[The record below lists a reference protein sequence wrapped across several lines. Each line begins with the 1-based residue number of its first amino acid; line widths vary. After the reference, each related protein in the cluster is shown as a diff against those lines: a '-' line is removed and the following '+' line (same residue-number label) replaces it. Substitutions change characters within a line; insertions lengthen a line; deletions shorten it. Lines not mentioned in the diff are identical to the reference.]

1 MLRLIH
7 VDLLE
12 RGDKMSG
19 FINCG
24 GGFPPQPIV
33 YTDNMTLLDK
43 VLLIEKKLKEY
54 TGEDNNKTEEEIE
67 ELKKQIAEIKKTLEN
82 FDSVEVKKI
91 IEKYLATMIFVEIS
105 DTGYIIYNIPERWDE
120 IIFNTQGVD
129 IDIEGTEYG
138 RLILSY

>member
-1 MLRLIH
+1 M
-7 VDLLE
+7 
-12 RGDKMSG
+12 GG

-33 YTDNMTLLDK
+33 YTDNMTLLDR
-43 VLLIEKKLKEY
+43 VLLIEKKLKGY
-54 TGEDNNKTEEEIE
+54 TGEDGKTEKEIE

-82 FDSVEVKKI
+82 FDSVEVKKLV
-91 IEKYLATMIFVEIS
+91 EKYIATMIFVEIS
-105 DTGYIIYNIPERWDE
+105 DAGYIIYNIPERWDE

-129 IDIEGTEYG
+129 IDIENTEYG

>member
-1 MLRLIH
+1 
-7 VDLLE
+7 
-12 RGDKMSG
+12 MSG

-33 YTDNMTLLDK
+33 YTDNMTLIDR

-54 TGEDNNKTEEEIE
+54 TGEDDKTEKEIE
-67 ELKKQIAEIKKTLEN
+67 ELKKQIAKIEKTLEN
-82 FDSVEVKKI
+82 FGNVEVKKI
-91 IEKYLATMIFVEIS
+91 IERYLATMIFVEIS
-105 DTGYIIYNIPERWDE
+105 DAGYIIYNIPERWDE

-129 IDIEGTEYG
+129 IDIENTEYG

>member
-1 MLRLIH
+1 
-7 VDLLE
+7 
-12 RGDKMSG
+12 MSG

-33 YTDNMTLLDK
+33 YTDNLTLLDR

-54 TGEDNNKTEEEIE
+54 TGGDNKTKEEIE
-67 ELKKQIAEIKKTLEN
+67 ELRKQIAEIEKTLEN

-91 IEKYLATMIFVEIS
+91 VEKYLATMIFVEIS
-105 DTGYIIYNIPERWDE
+105 DAGYIIYSIPERWDE

-129 IDIEGTEYG
+129 IEIPETEYG

>member
-1 MLRLIH
+1 
-7 VDLLE
+7 
-12 RGDKMSG
+12 MSG

-33 YTDNMTLLDK
+33 YTDTMTLLDR

-54 TGEDNNKTEEEIE
+54 TGEDGKTEEEIK
-67 ELKKQIAEIKKTLEN
+67 ELKKQIAEIKKTLQN
-82 FDSVEVKKI
+82 FGSVEVKKL

-105 DTGYIIYNIPERWDE
+105 DAGYIIYNIPERWDE
-120 IIFNTQGVD
+120 IVFNTQGVD
-129 IDIEGTEYG
+129 IDIEDTEYG

>member
-1 MLRLIH
+1 M
-7 VDLLE
+7 
-12 RGDKMSG
+12 GG

-33 YTDNMTLLDK
+33 YTDSMTLLDR

-54 TGEDNNKTEEEIE
+54 TGEDDKTDEELK

-82 FDSVEVKKI
+82 FGSVEVKKL

-105 DTGYIIYNIPERWDE
+105 DAGYIIYNIPERWDE

-129 IDIEGTEYG
+129 IDIENTEYG

>member
-1 MLRLIH
+1 
-7 VDLLE
+7 
-12 RGDKMSG
+12 MSG
-19 FINCG
+19 FINC

-33 YTDNMTLLDK
+33 YTDNMTLVDR

-54 TGEDNNKTEEEIE
+54 TGEDGKTEKEIE
-67 ELKKQIAEIKKTLEN
+67 ELKKQIAKIEKTLEN
-82 FDSVEVKKI
+82 FGSVEVKKI

-105 DTGYIIYNIPERWDE
+105 DAGYIIYNIPERWDE

>member
-1 MLRLIH
+1 
-7 VDLLE
+7 
-12 RGDKMSG
+12 MSE

-33 YTDNMTLLDK
+33 YADSMTLLER

-54 TGEDNNKTEEEIE
+54 TGGDDKTEKEIE
-67 ELKKQIAEIKKTLEN
+67 ELKKQIEEIEKTLEN
-82 FDSVEVKKI
+82 FDSIEVKKI

-105 DTGYIIYNIPERWDE
+105 DAGYIIYNIPERWDE

-129 IDIEGTEYG
+129 INIKDTEYG

>member
-1 MLRLIH
+1 
-7 VDLLE
+7 
-12 RGDKMSG
+12 MSD

-33 YTDNMTLLDK
+33 YADNMTLLEK

-54 TGEDNNKTEEEIE
+54 TGEDNKTEEEIE
-67 ELKKQIAEIKKTLEN
+67 ELKKQIAEIEKTLEN
-82 FDSVEVKKI
+82 FGSVEVRKI
-91 IEKYLATMIFVEIS
+91 VEKYLATMIFVEIS
-105 DTGYIIYNIPERWDE
+105 DAGYIIYNIPERWDE

-129 IDIEGTEYG
+129 IDIEDTEYG

>member
-1 MLRLIH
+1 
-7 VDLLE
+7 
-12 RGDKMSG
+12 MSG

-33 YTDNMTLLDK
+33 YADNMTLLDK

-54 TGEDNNKTEEEIE
+54 TGEDNKTEEEIE
-67 ELKKQIAEIKKTLEN
+67 ELKKQIAEIEKTLEN
-82 FDSVEVKKI
+82 LDSVEVKKI
-91 IEKYLATMIFVEIS
+91 VEKYLATMIFVEIS
-105 DTGYIIYNIPERWDE
+105 NAGYIIYNIPERWDE

-129 IDIEGTEYG
+129 IDIENTEYG

>member
-1 MLRLIH
+1 
-7 VDLLE
+7 
-12 RGDKMSG
+12 MSG
-19 FINCG
+19 FINFG

-33 YTDNMTLLDK
+33 YTDSMTLLDR

-54 TGEDNNKTEEEIE
+54 TGEDDKTEEEIK

-82 FDSVEVKKI
+82 FGSVEVKKL

-105 DTGYIIYNIPERWDE
+105 DAGYIIYNIPERWDE

-129 IDIEGTEYG
+129 IDIENTEYG

>member
-1 MLRLIH
+1 M
-7 VDLLE
+7 
-12 RGDKMSG
+12 GG

-33 YTDNMTLLDK
+33 YTDSMTLLDR

-54 TGEDNNKTEEEIE
+54 TGGENKTEEEIE
-67 ELKKQIAEIKKTLEN
+67 ELKKQIAEIEKTLEN
-82 FDSVEVKKI
+82 FDSLEVKKI

-105 DTGYIIYNIPERWDE
+105 DAGYIIYNIPERWDE

-129 IDIEGTEYG
+129 IDIENTEYG

>member
-7 VDLLE
+7 ADLLE
-12 RGDKMSG
+12 RGEKMGG

-33 YTDNMTLLDK
+33 YTDNMTLVDR

-54 TGEDNNKTEEEIE
+54 TGEYSKTEEIE
-67 ELKKQIAEIKKTLEN
+67 ELKKQIAEIEKTLEN
-82 FDSVEVKKI
+82 FGSVEVKKI

-105 DTGYIIYNIPERWDE
+105 DAGYIIYNIPGRWDE

-129 IDIEGTEYG
+129 IDIENTEYG

>member
-7 VDLLE
+7 AYLLE
-12 RGDKMSG
+12 RGEKMGG

-33 YTDNMTLLDK
+33 YTDSMTLLDR

-54 TGEDNNKTEEEIE
+54 TGEDDKTDEELK

-82 FDSVEVKKI
+82 FGSVEVKKL

-105 DTGYIIYNIPERWDE
+105 DAGYIIYNIPERWDE

-129 IDIEGTEYG
+129 IDIENTEYG

>member
-1 MLRLIH
+1 M
-7 VDLLE
+7 
-12 RGDKMSG
+12 GG

-33 YTDNMTLLDK
+33 YTDNMTLVDR

-54 TGEDNNKTEEEIE
+54 TGEDDKTEEEIE
-67 ELKKQIAEIKKTLEN
+67 ELKKQIAEIEKTLEN
-82 FDSVEVKKI
+82 FGSVEVKKI

-105 DTGYIIYNIPERWDE
+105 EAGYIIYNIPERWDE

>member
-1 MLRLIH
+1 
-7 VDLLE
+7 
-12 RGDKMSG
+12 MSG
-19 FINCG
+19 FINCN
-24 GGFPPQPIV
+24 GGFPPQSIV
-33 YTDNMTLLDK
+33 YTDTMTLLDR

-54 TGEDNNKTEEEIE
+54 TGEDNKTEEEIE
-67 ELKKQIAEIKKTLEN
+67 ELKKQIAEIEKTLEN

-105 DTGYIIYNIPERWDE
+105 DAGYIIYNIPERWDE

-129 IDIEGTEYG
+129 IDIENTEYG

>member
-1 MLRLIH
+1 M
-7 VDLLE
+7 
-12 RGDKMSG
+12 GG

-24 GGFPPQPIV
+24 SGFPPQPIV
-33 YTDNMTLLDK
+33 YTDDMTLLDR
-43 VLLIEKKLKEY
+43 VLLIEKKIKEY
-54 TGEDNNKTEEEIE
+54 TGEDGKTEEEIK

-91 IEKYLATMIFVEIS
+91 IEKYIAKMIFVEIS
-105 DTGYIIYNIPERWDE
+105 DAGYIIYNIPERWDE

-129 IDIEGTEYG
+129 IDIENTEYG

>member
-12 RGDKMSG
+12 RGEKMGG

-33 YTDNMTLLDK
+33 YTDSMTLLDR

-54 TGEDNNKTEEEIE
+54 TGEDDKTDEEIK

-82 FDSVEVKKI
+82 FGSVEVKKL

-105 DTGYIIYNIPERWDE
+105 DAGYIIYNIPERWDE

-129 IDIEGTEYG
+129 IDIEDTEYG

>member
-1 MLRLIH
+1 M
-7 VDLLE
+7 
-12 RGDKMSG
+12 GG

-54 TGEDNNKTEEEIE
+54 TGEDDKKTEEEIE

-82 FDSVEVKKI
+82 FGSVEVKKI

-105 DTGYIIYNIPERWDE
+105 EAGYIIYNIPERWDE

>member
-1 MLRLIH
+1 
-7 VDLLE
+7 
-12 RGDKMSG
+12 MSG

-33 YTDNMTLLDK
+33 YTDNMTLIDR

-54 TGEDNNKTEEEIE
+54 TGEDNNTEEEIE
-67 ELKKQIAEIKKTLEN
+67 ELKKQIAEIEKTLEN
-82 FDSVEVKKI
+82 FDSVEIKNLV
-91 IEKYLATMIFVEIS
+91 EKYLATMIFMEIS
-105 DTGYIIYNIPERWDE
+105 DAGYIIYNIPERWDE

-129 IDIEGTEYG
+129 INIKDTEYG

>member
-1 MLRLIH
+1 M
-7 VDLLE
+7 D
-12 RGDKMSG
+12 D

-33 YTDNMTLLDK
+33 YSDSMTLLDR
-43 VLLIEKKLKEY
+43 VLLIEKKIKEY
-54 TGEDNNKTEEEIE
+54 TGEDDKTEEEIE
-67 ELKKQIAEIKKTLEN
+67 ELRKQIAKIEKTLEN
-82 FDSVEVKKI
+82 FDSIEVKKI

-105 DTGYIIYNIPERWDE
+105 DAGYIIYNIPERWEE

-129 IDIEGTEYG
+129 IDIKGTEYG